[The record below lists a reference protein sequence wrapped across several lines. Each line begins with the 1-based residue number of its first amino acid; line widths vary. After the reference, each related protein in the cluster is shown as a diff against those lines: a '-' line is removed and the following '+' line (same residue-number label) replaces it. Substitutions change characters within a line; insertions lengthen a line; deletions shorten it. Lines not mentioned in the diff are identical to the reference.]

1 MSIHSKISFGML
13 LVLFSSILNGCN
25 PSHPSPIIATTPT
38 APSIYTSTYTPT
50 PTQTQ
55 TQTSTPDPVMSTG
68 NADRIAELAR
78 LGKGMMGKAIWSPD
92 GKFILV
98 PYSTGIYRFD
108 SASLAELTPVETTTP
123 ANSIAFSPDGMMLA
137 STIGQNDNSIL
148 LWNVSDGKLLRSII
162 GPTQEVSGPS
172 GKERVDEGGFR
183 QIQFSPDGTLLAAL
197 GIRNG
202 NINIWNVA
210 DGALLQTIE
219 DWKGFES
226 FLFSTDGKLLFSD
239 NRDGIV
245 RLYQVSDGK
254 LTKTYNQPGSS
265 ISLSPDG
272 TTMALIG
279 QDIIL
284 MRISDGAYVL
294 KFKGTKGRHRIL
306 GFLPGR
312 QVIGGNV
319 ELWGIILVE
328 RCRRQAPE

>member
-1 MSIHSKISFGML
+1 MLRINPIYDNINSNICAEDPVSSQSKGFSRMSIHSKISFGML

-137 STIGQNDNSIL
+137 STIGQNDNSICYGTSRMESFCAQL
-148 LWNVSDGKLLRSII
+148 SDPLKRYPDPRAKKGLMKA
-162 GPTQEVSGPS
+162 VSGKS
-172 GKERVDEGGFR
+172 NFR
-183 QIQFSPDGTLLAAL
+183 QTEHCSRHWVFEMAISTFGMSLMGPSFKPLRIGRGLKASFFRPMVNYCSVTIATELSGCIRSPME
-197 GIRNG
+197 N
-202 NINIWNVA
+202 
-210 DGALLQTIE
+210 
-219 DWKGFES
+219 
-226 FLFSTDGKLLFSD
+226 
-239 NRDGIV
+239 
-245 RLYQVSDGK
+245 
-254 LTKTYNQPGSS
+254 
-265 ISLSPDG
+265 
-272 TTMALIG
+272 
-279 QDIIL
+279 
-284 MRISDGAYVL
+284 
-294 KFKGTKGRHRIL
+294 
-306 GFLPGR
+306 
-312 QVIGGNV
+312 
-319 ELWGIILVE
+319 
-328 RCRRQAPE
+328 